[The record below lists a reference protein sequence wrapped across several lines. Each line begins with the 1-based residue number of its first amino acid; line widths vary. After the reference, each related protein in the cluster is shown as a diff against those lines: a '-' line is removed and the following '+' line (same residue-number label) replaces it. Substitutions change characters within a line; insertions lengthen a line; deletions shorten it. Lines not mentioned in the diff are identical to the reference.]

1 MAESLGSD
9 IRAMTEDMRNRRQ
22 QWQHEREQR
31 RVAMEE
37 AEKRRLEVATSTIDV
52 EES

>member
-1 MAESLGSD
+1 MTESLSSD
-9 IRAMTEDMRNRRQ
+9 IRAMTENMRNRRQ

-37 AEKRRLEVATSTIDV
+37 AERRRLETVTNTIDA
-52 EES
+52 EQS